1 MSVVLLSV
9 IAPMTTR
16 LRQRCVI
23 CPSIRVSARGSVC
36 VCVCVCVRAHMCVS
50 NGVVV
55 RVTLL
60 CAFCVYVV
68 VCVRLARD

>member
-16 LRQRCVI
+16 LRQRRVI

-36 VCVCVCVRAHMCVS
+36 VCVRARMCVS
-50 NGVVV
+50 NGVFV

>member
-1 MSVVLLSV
+1 MWACGVVASFCFMV
-9 IAPMTTR
+9 W
-16 LRQRCVI
+16 
-23 CPSIRVSARGSVC
+23 RGMC
-36 VCVCVCVRAHMCVS
+36 ARAHMCVS
-50 NGVVV
+50 NGVFV

>member
-16 LRQRCVI
+16 LRQRRVI